1 MERARGDRNRR
12 CGTYDAHQGGRG
24 AAVKRLTLGL
34 RSCGVVA
41 TGSWRCTPA
50 KGPCTW
56 TVTATDPGGGETI
69 ARLPA
74 AQGTVPSAANQVAT
88 TMGGRA

>member
-1 MERARGDRNRR
+1 MHEGITADLPAYTTRIRVGVAPWE
-12 CGTYDAHQGGRG
+12 Q
-24 AAVKRLTLGL
+24 LTLGL

-41 TGSWRCTPA
+41 THAWRCTPA
-50 KGPCTW
+50 KGSYTW